1 MLVNHITPPV
11 RQFLIPEQHGFLSG
25 RSTVTNLMVFQDY
38 ILEAFRRGRQVD
50 CVYTDFSKCFDKIP
64 HPQLFAKLR
73 EFGFHGELYQ
83 WLVSYLSGR
92 RMMVRLKGYYS
103 RPFATTSGT
112 PQGSHIG
119 PLIFLIYINGINS
132 VFEGRVRFLLFA
144 DDVKMFVE
152 VDDPNDCVE
161 LQTNLDRFQH
171 WCSDNGLFLNLKKC
185 VAISFSRS
193 EPINFNYSLGGCVL
207 ARQTCI
213 RDLGILFD
221 SQLSFNSH
229 IDSISSKSMK
239 VLGFIKRNTT
249 DFGDCSAIVLLFV
262 ALVRP
267 ILEYGSQVWSPFYAS
282 SRAALERVQNRFL
295 RYLSFKMGN
304 GYENVQYD
312 SLMKAS
318 GLSSLE
324 ARRQWLDAVMLVKL
338 VNNQIDCA
346 ALLSSINFRVPG
358 RTTRSGDAFLLPH
371 TPTNYLL
378 NKPLFRL
385 QRHMNY
391 LLSTNEDLSCF
402 PSSVEKEKALLR
414 KIILGGP

>member
-1 MLVNHITPPV
+1 MGPDGVPPVLLRSCADSLSLPLTILFNRSIKEGTFPSVWKESFITPMFKSGDKSSIEEYRPVCSLSTIPKLMEKMLVNHITPPV

-25 RSTVTNLMVFQDY
+25 RPTVTNLMVFQDY

-50 CVYTDFSKCFDKIP
+50 CVYTDFSKCFHKIP

-171 WCSDNGLFLNLKKC
+171 
-185 VAISFSRS
+185 
-193 EPINFNYSLGGCVL
+193 
-207 ARQTCI
+207 
-213 RDLGILFD
+213 
-221 SQLSFNSH
+221 
-229 IDSISSKSMK
+229 
-239 VLGFIKRNTT
+239 
-249 DFGDCSAIVLLFV
+249 
-262 ALVRP
+262 
-267 ILEYGSQVWSPFYAS
+267 
-282 SRAALERVQNRFL
+282 
-295 RYLSFKMGN
+295 
-304 GYENVQYD
+304 
-312 SLMKAS
+312 
-318 GLSSLE
+318 
-324 ARRQWLDAVMLVKL
+324 
-338 VNNQIDCA
+338 
-346 ALLSSINFRVPG
+346 
-358 RTTRSGDAFLLPH
+358 
-371 TPTNYLL
+371 
-378 NKPLFRL
+378 
-385 QRHMNY
+385 
-391 LLSTNEDLSCF
+391 
-402 PSSVEKEKALLR
+402 
-414 KIILGGP
+414 